1 MIWTRSSSII
11 SVTTCLVGLER
22 RDKQRGL
29 GLARGPQAT
38 LDTHYAIIADN
49 LWLESTLGTYT
60 SKAFLGKPFQGSGQA
75 SRSCACTD
83 RFSTLCNSILG
94 VHIINIGKTWEKLIL
109 AARIIVA
116 IENPADICVISARP
130 YGQRAAL
137 KFASHTGAQAIAGR
151 FTPGTF
157 TNYITR
163 AFKEPRLIIVTD
175 PMTDHQAIKEASYVN
190 IPVIAFADTDSPLK
204 YVDVAI
210 PTNNRSKHA
219 IGLAYWLLAREVL
232 RLRGTISRSASW
244 DIMVD
249 MFFYRDP
256 EEKAEEEAAAAAA
269 ADKVADAAGSWNPG
283 EANPAGEWTDTGA
296 TGGEWPESTAPAS
309 DWAADPAATSD
320 WGADAEAPATDSW
333 GA

>member
-1 MIWTRSSSII
+1 
-11 SVTTCLVGLER
+11 
-22 RDKQRGL
+22 
-29 GLARGPQAT
+29 
-38 LDTHYAIIADN
+38 
-49 LWLESTLGTYT
+49 
-60 SKAFLGKPFQGSGQA
+60 
-75 SRSCACTD
+75 
-83 RFSTLCNSILG
+83 
-94 VHIINIGKTWEKLIL
+94 TWEKIIL

-116 IENPADICVISARP
+116 IENPADICVISARAF
-130 YGQRAAL
+130 GQRAAL

-175 PMTDHQAIKEASYVN
+175 PLTDHQAIKEASYVN
-190 IPVIAFADTDSPLK
+190 IPVIAFADTESPLK

-232 RLRGTISRSASW
+232 RLRGTISRSAPW
-244 DIMVD
+244 DVMVD

-269 ADKVADAAGSWNPG
+269 EKGAGDDVAGSWAPG
-283 EANPAGEWTDTGA
+283 EANPVEWGA
-296 TGGEWPESTAPAS
+296 EAAAAPADADWGAEAS
-309 DWAADPAATSD
+309 SADWAAEPVAT
-320 WGADAEAPATDSW
+320 ESW